1 MMNFIETILPSLRVW
16 QFFCLSPFA
25 LTEKTRWPKIERN
38 FNMYCLIYIA
48 TECVVLL
55 HGIIFPQYY
64 LDLNAPPISKYGD
77 FVTMTLTRVVA
88 IFCVIESWQ
97 KRSLQ
102 IKFFGKI
109 NKIDSILAVRL
120 NIDLRHEANRRET
133 TWKSIIWLLSIIS
146 LHAIFLTVL
155 LINPDPESQR
165 LMHFWLGYMV
175 PFTVSSLRYHQMV
188 TFVRLVR
195 HRSGAINNFLKQIC
209 SLDERAAMNNDLMNI
224 MRSVDKTL
232 STKFEPDDCKMLLY
246 NQLIEI
252 RAAYQQL
259 YDASQD
265 INVLFRW
272 TLPINIAI
280 DFQKGL
286 TNIYFVITLVLTS
299 NSESS
304 NAMTALLSMLWGIFN
319 IGHIL
324 VLSSACQ
331 QTTEESQLIPG
342 LLHNVDFNLSDLQ
355 SAGLVC
361 VRRNNCARRGNN
373 RFRFHRFDCFPCS

>member
-1 MMNFIETILPSLRVW
+1 MKFIETILPSLRVW

-25 LTEKTRWPKIERN
+25 LTEKTRWPKIDHN
-38 FNMYCLIYIA
+38 FNLYCLIYI
-48 TECVVLL
+48 TIESVVFL
-55 HGIIFPQYY
+55 HGIIFPRYY
-64 LDLNAPPISKYGD
+64 LNMDKDAPPITKYGA
-77 FVTMTLTRVVA
+77 FIAMTLARVVA
-88 IFCVIESWQ
+88 ILCVIESWK
-97 KRSLQ
+97 KRPLQ

-109 NKIDSILAVRL
+109 NKIDSILAYRL

-155 LINPDPESQR
+155 FINSDPLSEEW
-165 LMHFWLGYMV
+165 MGFWLGYMV
-175 PFTVSSLRYHQMV
+175 PFSISSLRYHQMV
-188 TFVRLVR
+188 TYVRLVR
-195 HRSGAINNFLKQIC
+195 HRAEAINNFLKELC
-209 SLDERAAMNNDLMNI
+209 SLDERAAINNDLMNI

-232 STKFEPDDCKMLLY
+232 SANFEPDDSKMLLY
-246 NQLIEI
+246 NKLIEI
-252 RAAYQQL
+252 REAYQQL

-286 TNIYFVITLVLTS
+286 TNIYYVIVLMLTW
-299 NSESS
+299 NSKES
-304 NAMTALLSMLWGIFN
+304 NAMTALVPMLWGIFN

-331 QTTEESQLIPG
+331 QTTEEAKLIPG
-342 LLHNVDFNLSDLQ
+342 FLHNVDFNLSDLQ

-361 VRRNNCARRGNN
+361 VRRINCGR
-373 RFRFHRFDCFPCS
+373 